1 MINLGEK
8 IKTLRVKSGR
18 TQEELASAVGVT
30 AQAVSR
36 WENTVCYPDVELIPP
51 IANYFGITTDEL
63 LGVNCESDDMIVSRF
78 RQEISTESDLSVIKS
93 IINEYHH
100 QYPGCF
106 PLLERIVWVIC
117 REYSNDSELIDLAV
131 TVGKRILSECT
142 DTKIRRNVQKSLA
155 FVCDFKKAEEFIDCF
170 DDTVLL
176 RSNIIGR
183 RIWNEGRYDKAQPY
197 FDVET
202 FLVFRYICT
211 RSPFCGNDTN
221 KAISRAKL
229 IIEFLKTIGDGN
241 IPDGWLDVYGLNLVN
256 MSAAYFKDGHKE
268 LGYESLEEAASV
280 YEKMY
285 LTHPA
290 EHLPVGGYGL
300 FDNVTVSVT
309 GREITVYAGELEYKL
324 VGFEISEHLN
334 SEAFNTVI
342 DEPRFKDFLS
352 RLKELDI

>member
-63 LGVNCESDDMIVSRF
+63 LGVNFESDDMIVSRF

-155 FVCDFKKAEEFIDCF
+155 FVCDFKKAEEFINCF
-170 DDTVLL
+170 DDTILL

-183 RIWNEGRYDKAQPY
+183 RLWNEGR
-197 FDVET
+197 
-202 FLVFRYICT
+202 
-211 RSPFCGNDTN
+211 
-221 KAISRAKL
+221 
-229 IIEFLKTIGDGN
+229 
-241 IPDGWLDVYGLNLVN
+241 GL
-256 MSAAYFKDGHKE
+256 
-268 LGYESLEEAASV
+268 
-280 YEKMY
+280 
-285 LTHPA
+285 
-290 EHLPVGGYGL
+290 
-300 FDNVTVSVT
+300 
-309 GREITVYAGELEYKL
+309 
-324 VGFEISEHLN
+324 
-334 SEAFNTVI
+334 
-342 DEPRFKDFLS
+342 
-352 RLKELDI
+352 